1 MIWESNVQTIAVV
14 TNFRSTSGKVIN
26 YIYTCMHLFDYSV
39 LYILVQLQTKC
50 SCYWPEVGY
59 SANYGDIT
67 VKFEEELVLPDCTV
81 RNFILVYYDEEPK
94 SVTQFHFSGW
104 PDHGVPTH
112 ATAFLNFINR
122 VRDHQDHLAT
132 SSPMVVHCSAGVG
145 RTGTFIVVDY
155 SILWLKQE
163 NQVDIFNLVKEIRQ
177 QRPFLVQSLAQ
188 YIFCHDAIL
197 EVITCGDTSVESS
210 NLRSYISI
218 MKEIDQ
224 ATGET
229 GFAKQLKL
237 LNRLIPPK
245 ECHVYPNIHENR
257 KSANIY
263 VSLDDSSVPENIP
276 FQLSNS
282 TWICATSA
290 DGRNLKRN
298 SYITAQCPLK
308 ETVDDFWTL
317 VWENDI
323 ELVVTL
329 SRMEGNKETP
339 MELND
344 VSAQYWPS
352 EGTAEYNLVSV
363 TLHDQKHMEDYAIR
377 QFTVTDSEISRM
389 VTQFHYKKWS
399 SGTRNLP
406 DHPSQLLHMI
416 SLLQKAQLQ
425 ADNKTVVV
433 ISNNGVHQCGLFCA
447 ISIVVEFLKAQHRV
461 DIFQVVKSL
470 RIHNP
475 VFITGLMEYEFCYDM
490 ALLFLETFT
499 EKSTF
504 KLV

>member
-177 QRPFLVQSLAQ
+177 QRPFLVQSL
-188 YIFCHDAIL
+188 
-197 EVITCGDTSVESS
+197 
-210 NLRSYISI
+210 
-218 MKEIDQ
+218 
-224 ATGET
+224 
-229 GFAKQLKL
+229 
-237 LNRLIPPK
+237 
-245 ECHVYPNIHENR
+245 
-257 KSANIY
+257 
-263 VSLDDSSVPENIP
+263 VSLVRS
-276 FQLSNS
+276 
-282 TWICATSA
+282 C
-290 DGRNLKRN
+290 
-298 SYITAQCPLK
+298 YI
-308 ETVDDFWTL
+308 
-317 VWENDI
+317 
-323 ELVVTL
+323 
-329 SRMEGNKETP
+329 
-339 MELND
+339 
-344 VSAQYWPS
+344 
-352 EGTAEYNLVSV
+352 
-363 TLHDQKHMEDYAIR
+363 
-377 QFTVTDSEISRM
+377 
-389 VTQFHYKKWS
+389 
-399 SGTRNLP
+399 
-406 DHPSQLLHMI
+406 
-416 SLLQKAQLQ
+416 
-425 ADNKTVVV
+425 
-433 ISNNGVHQCGLFCA
+433 
-447 ISIVVEFLKAQHRV
+447 
-461 DIFQVVKSL
+461 
-470 RIHNP
+470 
-475 VFITGLMEYEFCYDM
+475 
-490 ALLFLETFT
+490 
-499 EKSTF
+499 
-504 KLV
+504 

>member
-14 TNFRSTSGKVIN
+14 TNFRSTSGK
-26 YIYTCMHLFDYSV
+26 
-39 LYILVQLQTKC
+39 TKC

-257 KSANIY
+257 KSSNIY
-263 VSLDDSSVPENIP
+263 VS
-276 FQLSNS
+276 
-282 TWICATSA
+282 
-290 DGRNLKRN
+290 
-298 SYITAQCPLK
+298 
-308 ETVDDFWTL
+308 
-317 VWENDI
+317 
-323 ELVVTL
+323 
-329 SRMEGNKETP
+329 
-339 MELND
+339 
-344 VSAQYWPS
+344 
-352 EGTAEYNLVSV
+352 
-363 TLHDQKHMEDYAIR
+363 
-377 QFTVTDSEISRM
+377 
-389 VTQFHYKKWS
+389 
-399 SGTRNLP
+399 
-406 DHPSQLLHMI
+406 
-416 SLLQKAQLQ
+416 
-425 ADNKTVVV
+425 
-433 ISNNGVHQCGLFCA
+433 
-447 ISIVVEFLKAQHRV
+447 
-461 DIFQVVKSL
+461 
-470 RIHNP
+470 RI
-475 VFITGLMEYEFCYDM
+475 
-490 ALLFLETFT
+490 
-499 EKSTF
+499 
-504 KLV
+504 